1 MFCFHQFLKEGSC
14 RQLWG
19 AKTDVCSHGRE
30 LKQPSYWQRSKANI
44 GSGLTFSQR
53 ISPMIDWLCTVALL
67 ILIDL
72 ISLVLVMIR
81 SFQLMKRIET
91 SCLLNR
97 LAARIG
103 RMKTWGGAWNSSLE
117 NIYNFSYRENVTA
130 DSIIAIEI
138 IWKRRR
144 SRKLKKLL
152 VSLLLSSTFVI
163 FIYATTLRLKNKI
176 ALPPHTPVWDC
187 LNRSPPSGRALQ
199 SISLSSS
206 PLRALP
212 LKNQKER
219 SHREDLKID

>member
-103 RMKTWGGAWNSSLE
+103 RMKTWGGLE
-117 NIYNFSYRENVTA
+117 IQALKTF
-130 DSIIAIEI
+130 II
-138 IWKRRR
+138 
-144 SRKLKKLL
+144 S
-152 VSLLLSSTFVI
+152 VI
-163 FIYATTLRLKNKI
+163 VR
-176 ALPPHTPVWDC
+176 
-187 LNRSPPSGRALQ
+187 
-199 SISLSSS
+199 SLSRECDCW
-206 PLRALP
+206 LNHCYRDNLE
-212 LKNQKER
+212 KTKIEKTQKTFGK
-219 SHREDLKID
+219 SFTIFDFCYLHLCDNSKIKE